1 MLHSDDSRTAL
12 KAWLAARGD
21 ALYPTTSQFGP
32 FQMRPFLPNIVMIR
46 RMSDGGH
53 QITLVGTALVE
64 SFGADAT
71 GRDVKAA
78 YPKSEHAL
86 LDRFYDYIFT
96 HHNLT
101 QSLRTYQRRNGV
113 SVLIEQFMMPVG
125 NSNGVHDRYLLLI
138 NDTPMPQMPL
148 TEPRKDVLIGELQRR
163 TVYDPQSLLPVD
175 CDLTTPRGA
184 AAMAQ
189 PLLDETAVS
198 HLQS

>member
-1 MLHSDDSRTAL
+1 MLHSEDSKLAL

-21 ALYPTTSQFGP
+21 KLFPRTSQFGP
-32 FQMRPFLPNIVMIR
+32 FEMRPFLPNIVMIR
-46 RMSDGGH
+46 RVSETSH

-86 LDRFYDYIFT
+86 LDQFYEHIFT

-101 QSLRTYQRRNGV
+101 QSLRTFQRRNGT

-125 NSNGVHDRYLLLI
+125 NEDGFHDRYLLLI
-138 NDTPMPQMPL
+138 NDMPMPATPL
-148 TEPRKDVLIGELQRR
+148 AEPRKDVLIGELQRR
-163 TVYDPQSLLPVD
+163 TVYDPRTLLPVD
-175 CDLTTPRGA
+175 CDLTTPRDA
-184 AAMAQ
+184 DAMAQ
-189 PLLDETAVS
+189 PLLSKAEW
-198 HLQS
+198 QN